1 MPESPLPITRPSRPA
16 GPVFLAIIIAAVVL
30 LLAVPAIRPFLPVD
44 ETRYLSVAWEMW
56 LSGEPFHL
64 TMNGAPYSHKP
75 PLLFWLIN
83 LIWSFTG
90 PSDYAA
96 RLVGPLSAI
105 AVIGL
110 TGLLARRIAP
120 GERGL
125 PLVAMA
131 VLAGTTGFLLYGG
144 ATMFDALLTIWVLFG
159 IGAIWRVGQGQR
171 GAGPWLIL
179 GLAFGLGVLT
189 KGPVIFLHLM
199 PVLLTVRFWGAAPP
213 SLRDVARGFAL
224 ALGIGLVLVAI
235 WLVPLVLGADSS
247 FLRELLWDQ
256 SADRMAGNMGHGRPV
271 WYLAV
276 VLPALIFPFGW
287 SFAIWRGIPA
297 AARADGAG
305 RMLAI
310 WAVSAFVLFSLV
322 GGKQLHYL
330 LPELPAF
337 AILAGRAL
345 PAGQRSILVAFV
357 LPVIFALVALVA
369 SFGLVPVNG
378 MEGALGPL
386 WVFLLGTLAF
396 FALAVAA
403 FRLPLPTGHAI
414 AGIGTALV
422 ATLILLASGIGD
434 RLDPTPMGERL
445 KAAEAGGLAIWK
457 GDYQAEFNFAGRL
470 TAPVAVF
477 TDPAPLASWL
487 AAHPDGTVIAPV
499 LAPPADV
506 EPASVL
512 PFEDRLWGFWP
523 ASTLTSPGSAPAG

>member
-1 MPESPLPITRPSRPA
+1 MPESPLPITRSSRPA

-120 GERGL
+120 DERGL

-287 SFAIWRGIPA
+287 SFAIWRGIPT

-310 WAVSAFVLFSLV
+310 WVVSAFVLFSLV

-357 LPVIFALVALVA
+357 LPVIFALIALVA
-369 SFGLVPVNG
+369 SFGLVPVKG

-422 ATLILLASGIGD
+422 ATLILSASGIGD

-457 GDYQAEFNFAGRL
+457 GDYQAEFNFAGGL

-523 ASTLTSPGSAPAG
+523 ASTLTSPG